1 MGAFF
6 ICRKF
11 LTLNE
16 NITTMSEYKFKT
28 NINCGS
34 CIKSV
39 KPFLDETVGEGN
51 WSVDTENPDKI
62 LTVNTAEEVS
72 EVVEAVTDAGFK
84 IQKID

>member
-1 MGAFF
+1 
-6 ICRKF
+6 
-11 LTLNE
+11 
-16 NITTMSEYKFKT
+16 MSEFKFKT

-51 WSVDTENPDKI
+51 WSVDTENSDKI
-62 LTVNTAEEVS
+62 LTVTTEEEIT

-84 IQKID
+84 IQVID

>member
-1 MGAFF
+1 MKVF
-6 ICRKF
+6 I
-11 LTLNE
+11 TLSE
-16 NITTMSEYKFKT
+16 NKSNMSELKFKT

-51 WSVDTENPDKI
+51 WSVDTDNPDKI
-62 LTVNTAEEVS
+62 LTVTTEEEIT

-84 IQKID
+84 IQVID